1 MKNLILP
8 FVVLLGILVG
18 SSVFTVRED
27 QYAVLFR
34 LGEIQRTDYGPGLH
48 FKLPLVN
55 NVMKFDRRILSLD
68 SKSERFLT
76 SEKKDVL
83 VDAAVKWRIDD
94 VKTYYTATRG
104 DELRAQQTLGQ
115 IVKDRMRDEFN
126 KRTLQQVVA
135 DQRDEMMANLT
146 EAASKSAAKLG
157 IKVVDVRIKRID
169 LPDQVTGAVFDR
181 MRSERAQVANALRSN
196 GSQEGEQLRAEADRK
211 VQVLLAEAERDAQ
224 RIRGEGDATAAQ
236 IYAEAY
242 GRDAEF
248 YAFYRSLEAYRN
260 SFKQQGNVLVLD
272 PDSEFFEYFNKDQKL
287 DR

>member
-8 FVVLLGILVG
+8 LLIAVVVLLG
-18 SSVFTVRED
+18 SSMFTVRED

-34 LGEIQRTDYGPGLH
+34 LGEIQRYDFEPGLH
-48 FKLPLVN
+48 FKVPLIN
-55 NVMKFDRRILSLD
+55 NIIKFDRRLLSLD
-68 SKSERFLT
+68 SKPERFLT

-83 VDAAVKWRIDD
+83 VDAVVKWRIAD
-94 VKTYYTATRG
+94 VKDYYTATRG

-135 DQRDEMMANLT
+135 DQRDEMMANLKT
-146 EAASKSAAKLG
+146 ASSASAAALG
-157 IKVVDVRIKRID
+157 IEVVDVRIKRID
-169 LPDQVTGAVFDR
+169 LPEQVTGAVFDR

-224 RIRGEGDATAAQ
+224 RLRGEGDATAAE
-236 IYAEAY
+236 IYARAY
-242 GRDAEF
+242 GSDVEF
-248 YAFYRSLEAYRN
+248 YAFYRSLEAYRG

-272 PDSEFFEYFNKDQKL
+272 PDSEFFEYFNKDKKL
-287 DR
+287 P

>member
-8 FVVLLGILVG
+8 ILIAIVVLIG
-18 SSVFTVRED
+18 SSMFTVRED

-34 LGEIQRTDYGPGLH
+34 LGEIQRTDFEPGLH

-55 NVMKFDRRILSLD
+55 NVIKFDRRILSLE
-68 SKSERFLT
+68 SKPERFLT

-83 VDAAVKWRIDD
+83 VDSAVKWHIANVTD
-94 VKTYYTATRG
+94 YYTATRG

-135 DQRDEMMANLT
+135 DQRDEMMANLKT
-146 EAASKSAAKLG
+146 VSNVSAAKLG
-157 IKVVDVRIKRID
+157 IAIVDVRIKRID
-169 LPDQVTGAVFDR
+169 LPEQVTGAVFDR

-211 VQVLLAEAERDAQ
+211 IAVTLAEAERDAQ
-224 RIRGEGDATAAQ
+224 RIRGEGDAQAAE
-236 IYAEAY
+236 IYAAAY
-242 GRDAEF
+242 SKDAEF
-248 YAFYRSLEAYRN
+248 YAFHRSLEAYRQ
-260 SFKQQGNVLVLD
+260 SFKAQGNVLVLD
-272 PDSEFFEYFNKDQKL
+272 PNSEFFEYFNKVKKP
-287 DR
+287 